1 VNVDFE
7 LLLTLLTLISGAIV
21 LLARLA
27 PRRRAAGV
35 TAPAGEL
42 HGSDPAPADVAV
54 PGRRMYLLPPL
65 LVEYAHSLFP
75 VFLVVFLVRSFLFE
89 PFRIPSPSMVPT
101 LEVGDFI
108 LVNKFA
114 YGLRLPVLHTE
125 LLATAT
131 PRRGDVIVFRHP
143 GHPQPSPGKAAGVS
157 YIKRVAGLP
166 GDHVIYRDHTLIVN
180 GAEVDQRKLEEVASH
195 EAVRG
200 HAAVIKEEAFD
211 EAAYRIMIVPNSSG
225 YGFEGVIPAGH
236 YFVLGDNR
244 DNSLDSRYWGFVPHE
259 NLLGRAFVV
268 WLNWSWRNGLMWGRI
283 GRIQ

>member
-1 VNVDFE
+1 
-7 LLLTLLTLISGAIV
+7 LLFTPLTLISGAIG
-21 LLARLA
+21 LLSCLAARR
-27 PRRRAAGV
+27 PAARP
-35 TAPAGEL
+35 TPPSRQL
-42 HGSDPAPADVAV
+42 HGRSHACSHAPL
-54 PGRRMYLLPPL
+54 PCRR
-65 LVEYAHSLFP
+65 LF
-75 VFLVVFLVRSFLFE
+75 
-89 PFRIPSPSMVPT
+89 
-101 LEVGDFI
+101 
-108 LVNKFA
+108 
-114 YGLRLPVLHTE
+114 